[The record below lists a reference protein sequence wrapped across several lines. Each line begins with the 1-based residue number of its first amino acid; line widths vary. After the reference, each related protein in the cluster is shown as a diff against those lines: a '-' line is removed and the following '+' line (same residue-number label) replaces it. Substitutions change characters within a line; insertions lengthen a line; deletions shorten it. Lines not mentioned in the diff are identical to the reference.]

1 MSGEYVPEWNIG
13 ICRPGGKGVHF
24 GAGLKEKVAM
34 WLVAF
39 FHGEGNESVIASALE
54 KAYIRQMPA
63 SSKEQAEVRQMSA
76 FGKEQDEVRQMSAFG
91 LEQAEVRQMSASGQE
106 KAEVRQIYAFGL
118 EQAEVRL
125 MSASGQEQAEV
136 RSTPVTAKEKTGG
149 GPSPGYIKENA
160 ARLLDVHGDSVLR
173 MAYSYMHNM
182 QDAEDILQETLIRY
196 MQAAPEFENESHAR
210 AWLLRVA
217 ANLSKN
223 RIEYNRYRMTDE
235 LNEELV
241 AEEREDLSFVWEAV
255 KSLPVTYR
263 ETIHLFYREG
273 FKTAQIAEI
282 LGEKEAT
289 VRSHLKRGREKL
301 REILKEAYDFEE

>member
-63 SSKEQAEVRQMSA
+63 SGKEQAEVRQMSA
-76 FGKEQDEVRQMSAFG
+76 FGQV
-91 LEQAEVRQMSASGQE
+91 
-106 KAEVRQIYAFGL
+106 
-118 EQAEVRL
+118 QAEVRL
-125 MSASGQEQAEV
+125 MSASDQEKAEV

-173 MAYSYMHNM
+173 LAYSYMHNM

-196 MQAAPEFENESHAR
+196 MQAVPEFENESHAR

-223 RIEYNRYRMTDE
+223 RIEYNRYRMADE

-282 LGEKEAT
+282 LGEKEST

>member
-13 ICRPGGKGVHF
+13 ICRPASKGVHF
-24 GAGLKEKVAM
+24 RACLKEKLAM

-54 KAYIRQMPA
+54 KAYIRQMSA
-63 SSKEQAEVRQMSA
+63 SGREKAKVRFMSASGKEQAEVRQMSA
-76 FGKEQDEVRQMSAFG
+76 FGQV
-91 LEQAEVRQMSASGQE
+91 
-106 KAEVRQIYAFGL
+106 
-118 EQAEVRL
+118 QAEVRL
-125 MSASGQEQAEV
+125 MSASDQEKTEV
-136 RSTPVTAKEKTGG
+136 RSTHVTAKEKTGG
-149 GPSPGYIKENA
+149 RPSPGYIKENA
-160 ARLLDVHGDSVLR
+160 ARLLDIHGDSVLR
-173 MAYSYMHNM
+173 LAYSYMHNM

-196 MQAAPEFENESHAR
+196 MQAVPEFENESHAR

-223 RIEYNRYRMTDE
+223 RIEYNRYRMADE

>member
-13 ICRPGGKGVHF
+13 ICRPGSKGVHF
-24 GAGLKEKVAM
+24 GAGFKEKLAM
-34 WLVAF
+34 WLATF

-54 KAYIRQMPA
+54 KANVGQTSAYGQEKAKVRFMSA
-63 SSKEQAEVRQMSA
+63 SGQEKAKVRFMSASGKEQAEVRQMSA
-76 FGKEQDEVRQMSAFG
+76 FGQV
-91 LEQAEVRQMSASGQE
+91 
-106 KAEVRQIYAFGL
+106 
-118 EQAEVRL
+118 QAEVRL
-125 MSASGQEQAEV
+125 MSASDQEKAEV
-136 RSTPVTAKEKTGG
+136 RSAPVTAKEKTGG
-149 GPSPGYIKENA
+149 RPSPGYIKENA
-160 ARLLDVHGDSVLR
+160 ARLLDIHGDSVLR
-173 MAYSYMHNM
+173 LAYSYMHNM

-196 MQAAPEFENESHAR
+196 MQAVPEFENESHAR

-223 RIEYNRYRMTDE
+223 RIEYNRYRMADE

>member
-24 GAGLKEKVAM
+24 GAGLKEKLAM
-34 WLVAF
+34 WLATF
-39 FHGEGNESVIASALE
+39 FHGEGNESVIASDLE
-54 KAYIRQMPA
+54 KANVGQMSA
-63 SSKEQAEVRQMSA
+63 SGQEKAKVRQMSA
-76 FGKEQDEVRQMSAFG
+76 SGREKAI
-91 LEQAEVRQMSASGQE
+91 VRQMSASGQE
-106 KAEVRQIYAFGL
+106 KAKVRQ
-118 EQAEVRL
+118 
-125 MSASGQEQAEV
+125 MSASGQEKAEV

-223 RIEYNRYRMTDE
+223 RIEYNRYRMADE

>member
-54 KAYIRQMPA
+54 KANVGQTSAYDQEKA
-63 SSKEQAEVRQMSA
+63 KVRQM
-76 FGKEQDEVRQMSAFG
+76 F
-91 LEQAEVRQMSASGQE
+91 ASGQE
-106 KAEVRQIYAFGL
+106 K
-118 EQAEVRL
+118 
-125 MSASGQEQAEV
+125 AEV

-182 QDAEDILQETLIRY
+182 QDAEDILQE
-196 MQAAPEFENESHAR
+196 
-210 AWLLRVA
+210 
-217 ANLSKN
+217 
-223 RIEYNRYRMTDE
+223 
-235 LNEELV
+235 
-241 AEEREDLSFVWEAV
+241 
-255 KSLPVTYR
+255 
-263 ETIHLFYREG
+263 
-273 FKTAQIAEI
+273 
-282 LGEKEAT
+282 
-289 VRSHLKRGREKL
+289 
-301 REILKEAYDFEE
+301 AYDFEE

>member
-24 GAGLKEKVAM
+24 GAGLKEKLAM
-34 WLVAF
+34 WLATF

-54 KAYIRQMPA
+54 KANVGQTSAYDQE
-63 SSKEQAEVRQMSA
+63 KAEVRFMSA
-76 FGKEQDEVRQMSAFG
+76 SGQEKAKVRFMSASGQEKAKVRFMSAFG
-91 LEQAEVRQMSASGQE
+91 LEKAKVRFMSASGQE
-106 KAEVRQIYAFGL
+106 KAEVR
-118 EQAEVRL
+118 
-125 MSASGQEQAEV
+125 
-136 RSTPVTAKEKTGG
+136 STPVPVKEKAGD

-196 MQAAPEFENESHAR
+196 MQAAPEFENETHAR

-223 RIEYNRYRMTDE
+223 RIEYNRYRMADE

>member
-24 GAGLKEKVAM
+24 GAGLKEKLAM
-34 WLVAF
+34 WLATF
-39 FHGEGNESVIASALE
+39 FHGEGNESVIASDLE
-54 KAYIRQMPA
+54 KANA
-63 SSKEQAEVRQMSA
+63 GQMSA
-76 FGKEQDEVRQMSAFG
+76 SGQEKADVWAMSASG
-91 LEQAEVRQMSASGQE
+91 QEKAKVRQMSASGQE
-106 KAEVRQIYAFGL
+106 KAK
-118 EQAEVRL
+118 VRL
-125 MSASGQEQAEV
+125 MSASGQEKAEV

-196 MQAAPEFENESHAR
+196 MKAAPEFDNESHAR

-223 RIEYNRYRMTDE
+223 RIEYNRYRMADE

>member
-24 GAGLKEKVAM
+24 GAGLKEKLAM
-34 WLVAF
+34 WLATF
-39 FHGEGNESVIASALE
+39 FHGEGNESVIASDLE
-54 KAYIRQMPA
+54 KANA
-63 SSKEQAEVRQMSA
+63 GQMSA
-76 FGKEQDEVRQMSAFG
+76 SGQEKADVWAMSASG
-91 LEQAEVRQMSASGQE
+91 QEKAKVRQMSASGQE
-106 KAEVRQIYAFGL
+106 KAK
-118 EQAEVRL
+118 VRL
-125 MSASGQEQAEV
+125 MSASGQEKAEV

-223 RIEYNRYRMTDE
+223 RIEYNRYRMADE

-255 KSLPVTYR
+255 KSLPVIYR

>member
-54 KAYIRQMPA
+54 KAKGR
-63 SSKEQAEVRQMSA
+63 E
-76 FGKEQDEVRQMSAFG
+76 
-91 LEQAEVRQMSASGQE
+91 
-106 KAEVRQIYAFGL
+106 
-118 EQAEVRL
+118 
-125 MSASGQEQAEV
+125 
-136 RSTPVTAKEKTGG
+136 GG
-149 GPSPGYIKENA
+149 RPSPGYIKENA
-160 ARLLDVHGDSVLR
+160 ARLLDIHGDSVLR
-173 MAYSYMHNM
+173 LAYSYMHNM

-196 MQAAPEFENESHAR
+196 MQAVPEFENESHAR

-223 RIEYNRYRMTDE
+223 RIEYNRYRMADE

-282 LGEKEAT
+282 LGEKEST

>member
-24 GAGLKEKVAM
+24 GAGLKEKLAM
-34 WLVAF
+34 WLATF
-39 FHGEGNESVIASALE
+39 FHGEGNESVIASDLE
-54 KAYIRQMPA
+54 KANA
-63 SSKEQAEVRQMSA
+63 GQMSA
-76 FGKEQDEVRQMSAFG
+76 SGQEKADVWAMSASG
-91 LEQAEVRQMSASGQE
+91 QEKAKVRQMSASGQE
-106 KAEVRQIYAFGL
+106 KAK
-118 EQAEVRL
+118 VRL
-125 MSASGQEQAEV
+125 MSASGQEKAEV

-223 RIEYNRYRMTDE
+223 RIEYNRYRMADE

>member
-13 ICRPGGKGVHF
+13 ICRPRGKGVHF

-63 SSKEQAEVRQMSA
+63 SGKEQAEVRQMSA
-76 FGKEQDEVRQMSAFG
+76 FGQV
-91 LEQAEVRQMSASGQE
+91 QAEVRQMSASGQE
-106 KAEVRQIYAFGL
+106 KAKVRF
-118 EQAEVRL
+118 
-125 MSASGQEQAEV
+125 MSASGQEKAEV

-160 ARLLDVHGDSVLR
+160 ARLLDIHGDSVLR
-173 MAYSYMHNM
+173 LAYSYMHNM

-196 MQAAPEFENESHAR
+196 MQAVPEFENESHAR

-223 RIEYNRYRMTDE
+223 RIEYNRYRMADE

-282 LGEKEAT
+282 LGEKEST

>member
-13 ICRPGGKGVHF
+13 ICRPGGKEVHF
-24 GAGLKEKVAM
+24 GAGLKEKLAV
-34 WLVAF
+34 WLATF
-39 FHGEGNESVIASALE
+39 FRGEGNESVPASARE
-54 KAYIRQMPA
+54 KT
-63 SSKEQAEVRQMSA
+63 EVWS
-76 FGKEQDEVRQMSAFG
+76 
-91 LEQAEVRQMSASGQE
+91 MSASGQE
-106 KAEVRQIYAFGL
+106 K
-118 EQAEVRL
+118 
-125 MSASGQEQAEV
+125 AEV

-149 GPSPGYIKENA
+149 GPSPGYIKEND

-223 RIEYNRYRMTDE
+223 RIEYNRYRMADE